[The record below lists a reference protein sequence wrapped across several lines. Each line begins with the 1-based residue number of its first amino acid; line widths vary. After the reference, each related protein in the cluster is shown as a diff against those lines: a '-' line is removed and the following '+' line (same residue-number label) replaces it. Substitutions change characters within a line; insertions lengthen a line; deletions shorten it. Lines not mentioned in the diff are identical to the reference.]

1 MMLLTL
7 LCYSPCHLSVVVI
20 SCYFQTP
27 FWKKS
32 TSFHGDVQMLIGTSN
47 NSKCEIKEERIRNR
61 WVKSDFSA
69 YWCRCQYM
77 CMSNFSLLA
86 DSCSVQWWKQKQNW
100 SLCCC
105 CYMPNMSHWC
115 SIKWA
120 VTSVLTRPM
129 EQCIISYVWNPWVT
143 QLWGLFWLEIRL
155 WNFECK

>member
-32 TSFHGDVQMLIGTSN
+32 TNFHGDVQMLIGTSN
-47 NSKCEIKEERIRNR
+47 NSKCEIKEEIIRNR

-86 DSCSVQWWKQKQNW
+86 DLTFCPVVKTEAKLKPLLLLYAKHEPLVFNKMGSYLSVNKADGTVYHF
-100 SLCCC
+100 LCLK
-105 CYMPNMSHWC
+105 PLGNS
-115 SIKWA
+115 A
-120 VTSVLTRPM
+120 VG
-129 EQCIISYVWNPWVT
+129 IILIGNTFVKFWV
-143 QLWGLFWLEIRL
+143 
-155 WNFECK
+155 